1 MQPQTLG
8 DLFGQPGFLALLLC
22 ILLVIG
28 NIMVGVT
35 MLPRD
40 KRKRLYRVHRA
51 VYLLVMFTFVFFM
64 VMSFYNENLDFL
76 AIFAFTYFLLVVPL
90 TRRVDETLHAIL
102 ASVGLVLLV
111 VVAAFNI

>member
-8 DLFGQPGFLALLLC
+8 QLFGQPGFLLLLVS

-35 MLPRD
+35 MLPKD
-40 KRKRLYRVHRA
+40 KRKRLYWTHRM
-51 VYLLVMFTFVFFM
+51 VYLM
-64 VMSFYNENLDFL
+64 VMLSYVVFMILSYREKGLDVL
-76 AIFAFTYFLLVVPL
+76 AIIAFVYFLLVVPL

-102 ASVGLVLLV
+102 ASVGLVMLV
-111 VVAAFNI
+111 IVAAFNI